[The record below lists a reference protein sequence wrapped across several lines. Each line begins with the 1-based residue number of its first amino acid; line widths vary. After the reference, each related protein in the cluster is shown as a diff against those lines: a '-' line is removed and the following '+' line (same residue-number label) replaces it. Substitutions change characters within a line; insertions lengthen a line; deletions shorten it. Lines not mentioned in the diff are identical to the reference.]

1 MRYYDG
7 EDTSS
12 MLAPIYGVCTYDWQP
27 WINYHRFA
35 RSLWCP
41 EYDPEFGALN
51 WFPSEP
57 GVLDGTG
64 YFSRLGGSITSGEM
78 KEAIEIMRASV
89 IDEVT
94 GSVFWWPHGVEY
106 KRSLTRCSQG
116 QGAWAWQYVE
126 QWLGLQVDRT
136 TRTLTVAPRG
146 LLTSF
151 DWQDFRSGDNHFDIA
166 WMETNTGSSVRITN
180 HNSQPWEIQ
189 AGFRA
194 PGSGAAGSLNWQNCI
209 VEPGQE
215 CILHAAVSSI
225 PLQEMTD
232 AEIRNL
238 EVNAFSQEPGLLFKR
253 YGPAMLWGHWD
264 TSKFWVLE
272 DLPNA
277 LRFMIINNT
286 SEDWQNVE
294 VILTCPDGWSAMGRQ
309 PMHWPYPDQLQP
321 GEVCLSLGRLEKKS
335 HTVAPFWVQAP
346 GGRGLI
352 STAAGQLISQ
362 HLPSQTGETVHLV
375 DPAIDKPVNVQF
387 TAELITNTASGETIR
402 RQIIVPVEILPA

>member
-1 MRYYDG
+1 MMVDGPFGPQLSGGTNLGEDPAGFYLPEDVRYYDG

-151 DWQDFRSGDNHFDIA
+151 DWQGFRSGDNHFDIA

-194 PGSGAAGSLNWQNCI
+194 PGSGAAGSLNWQNC
-209 VEPGQE
+209 
-215 CILHAAVSSI
+215 H
-225 PLQEMTD
+225 
-232 AEIRNL
+232 R
-238 EVNAFSQEPGLLFKR
+238 
-253 YGPAMLWGHWD
+253 
-264 TSKFWVLE
+264 
-272 DLPNA
+272 
-277 LRFMIINNT
+277 
-286 SEDWQNVE
+286 
-294 VILTCPDGWSAMGRQ
+294 
-309 PMHWPYPDQLQP
+309 
-321 GEVCLSLGRLEKKS
+321 
-335 HTVAPFWVQAP
+335 
-346 GGRGLI
+346 
-352 STAAGQLISQ
+352 
-362 HLPSQTGETVHLV
+362 
-375 DPAIDKPVNVQF
+375 
-387 TAELITNTASGETIR
+387 
-402 RQIIVPVEILPA
+402 